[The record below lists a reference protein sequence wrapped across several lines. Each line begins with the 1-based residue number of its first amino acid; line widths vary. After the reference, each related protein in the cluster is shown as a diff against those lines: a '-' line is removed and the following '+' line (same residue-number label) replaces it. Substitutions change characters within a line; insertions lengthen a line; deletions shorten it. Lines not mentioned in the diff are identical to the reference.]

1 MQEFLPKD
9 PEKAVIDIKEKLY
22 DRLGVLRSCISKDGP
37 VDRLDH
43 HFLNEINFLEDVLDV
58 IERS

>member
-1 MQEFLPKD
+1 MTDTVMK
-9 PEKAVIDIKEKLY
+9 EKRNVVNIKEKLY
-22 DRLGVLRSCISKDGP
+22 DRLSVLRSCINKDGP

-43 HFLNEINFLEDVLDV
+43 HFINEIEFLEDILDW